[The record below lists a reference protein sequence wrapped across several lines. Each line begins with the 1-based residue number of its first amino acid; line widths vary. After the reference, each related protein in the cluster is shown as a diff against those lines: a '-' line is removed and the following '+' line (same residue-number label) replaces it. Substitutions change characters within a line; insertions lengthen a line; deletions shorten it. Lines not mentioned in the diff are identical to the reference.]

1 MPKVKVF
8 EKRFTGLCILK
19 VVVGSN
25 TPMDGDAGHGGRTI
39 LVLENEGGCAW
50 DVEVD
55 GKKIENPKRITIVM
69 HGDDEA
75 ERLVEAL
82 EFVVKVLR
90 MQIDSRNEKGYEI
103 EVE

>member
-1 MPKVKVF
+1 MHT
-8 EKRFTGLCILK
+8 EGCGGNQYAYGWGRW
-19 VVVGSN
+19 
-25 TPMDGDAGHGGRTI
+25 ARGRTI

-69 HGDDEA
+69 YGDDEA
-75 ERLVEAL
+75 ERFVEAL
-82 EFVVKVLR
+82 EFAVKVLR